1 MERRGAHNAIEGR
14 GERKI
19 QEIGGDHLD
28 PVAEL
33 GLQEF
38 TGRTRHILRDV
49 ERDDRS
55 VGKSLKKVS
64 REATGAS
71 PGVENK
77 FVASEMKPGEDL
89 FSPANLGLRET
100 MIFGGIPFAG
110 V

>member
-1 MERRGAHNAIEGR
+1 
-14 GERKI
+14 
-19 QEIGGDHLD
+19 
-28 PVAEL
+28 
-33 GLQEF
+33 
-38 TGRTRHILRDV
+38 
-49 ERDDRS
+49 
-55 VGKSLKKVS
+55 LKKVS